1 MGIVINFD
9 LNFYMANVGSRMSMN
24 CCAQSV
30 DMKLRP
36 RLKLLVYARAK
47 CKIFVLKFVGC

>member
-9 LNFYMANVGSRMSMN
+9 LNFYMANVGSRMSLN

-30 DMKLRP
+30 DMKQCPGLKTI
-36 RLKLLVYARAK
+36 RLCYKAEI
-47 CKIFVLKFVGC
+47 KIFVL